1 MLNSVYNLG
10 FSLKFIYKYDAM
22 TKKKTTDPIIANRQQ
37 LIDILMHKSAL
48 KQDIADDLEMVFT
61 QLRGLIEQEFMAL
74 KEVITDQRV
83 RLFIKDR
90 GDHEFHV
97 YIGSD
102 VLVFNLHHNVFRLPD
117 SNPLWGTSYFKSN
130 PNNGYFGTIHIYN
143 FLAESM
149 QQNRMEDLGNLIAR
163 IFVNHERHFF
173 IEGKG
178 ALGYTFSDP
187 QNMLLSEQLLQ
198 LIAQMAF
205 AYALQFDLYIPPFEY
220 MDNVSVGQIFM
231 MGEQL
236 KIKTAKRLG
245 FKMSADD
252 IENS

>member
-1 MLNSVYNLG
+1 M
-10 FSLKFIYKYDAM
+10 
-22 TKKKTTDPIIANRQQ
+22 KKKATANPLDANRQQ
-37 LIDILMHKSAL
+37 LIDLLMHKSAL
-48 KQDIADDLEMVFT
+48 KQDIADDLELVFDD
-61 QLRGLIEQEFMAL
+61 LRKLIEIEINAL
-74 KEVITDQRV
+74 KEVITDERV

-117 SNPLWGTSYFKSN
+117 SNPLWGTSYFKSQ

-143 FLAESM
+143 FLAESL
-149 QQNRMEDLGNLIAR
+149 QQNRLDDQGYLLAR

-178 ALGYTFSDP
+178 SLGYTFSDP
-187 QNMLLSEQLLQ
+187 QHMLLSAEMLQ
-198 LIAQMAF
+198 LIAQMSF

-220 MDNVSVGQIFM
+220 MDEVSVGQIYV

-236 KIKTAKRLG
+236 KLRTAKRLG
-245 FKMSADD
+245 FKMSKDETE
-252 IENS
+252 IS

>member
-1 MLNSVYNLG
+1 M
-10 FSLKFIYKYDAM
+10 
-22 TKKKTTDPIIANRQQ
+22 KKKDANDPIAANRQQ
-37 LIDILMHKSAL
+37 LIDILLHKSAL
-48 KQDIADDLEMVFT
+48 KQDIADDLEVVFD
-61 QLRGLIEQEFMAL
+61 QLRQLIEQEFVAL
-74 KEVITDQRV
+74 KKVVTDERV

-117 SNPLWGTSYFKSN
+117 SNPLWGTAYFKAN

-143 FLAESM
+143 FLAESL
-149 QQNRMEDLGNLIAR
+149 QQNRLDDMGNLIAR

-178 ALGYTFSDP
+178 SLGYTFSDP
-187 QNMLLSEQLLQ
+187 QHMLLSEQLLQ

-205 AYALQFDLYIPPFEY
+205 AYALQFDLYIPPFDY

-236 KIKTAKRLG
+236 KLKTAKRLG
-245 FKMSADD
+245 FKMSAEDTD
-252 IENS
+252 FS

>member
-1 MLNSVYNLG
+1 M
-10 FSLKFIYKYDAM
+10 
-22 TKKKTTDPIIANRQQ
+22 KKKDAKDPIAANRQQ
-37 LIDILMHKSAL
+37 LIDILLHKSAL
-48 KQDIADDLEMVFT
+48 KQDVADDLEVVFE
-61 QLRGLIEQEFMAL
+61 QLRQLIEKEFVAL
-74 KEVITDQRV
+74 KQVVTDERV
-83 RLFIKDR
+83 RLYIKDR

-117 SNPLWGTSYFKSN
+117 SNPLWGTAYFKAN

-143 FLAESM
+143 FLAESL
-149 QQNRMEDLGNLIAR
+149 QQNRLDDMGNLIAR

-173 IEGKG
+173 IEGIG
-178 ALGYTFSDP
+178 SLGYTFSDP
-187 QNMLLSEQLLQ
+187 QHMLLTEQLLQ

-236 KIKTAKRLG
+236 KLKTAKRLG
-245 FKMSADD
+245 FKMHSEDTD
-252 IENS
+252 FS

>member
-1 MLNSVYNLG
+1 M
-10 FSLKFIYKYDAM
+10 
-22 TKKKTTDPIIANRQQ
+22 KKKAATNPLDANRQQ
-37 LIDILMHKSAL
+37 LIDLLMHKSAL
-48 KQDIADDLEMVFT
+48 KQDIADDLELVFDD
-61 QLRGLIEQEFMAL
+61 LRKLIEIEINAL
-74 KEVITDQRV
+74 KEVITDERV

-117 SNPLWGTSYFKSN
+117 SNPLWGTSYFKSQ

-143 FLAESM
+143 FLAESL
-149 QQNRMEDLGNLIAR
+149 QQNRLDDQGYLLAR

-178 ALGYTFSDP
+178 SLGYTFSDP
-187 QNMLLSEQLLQ
+187 QHMLLSAEMLQ
-198 LIAQMAF
+198 LIAQMSF
-205 AYALQFDLYIPPFEY
+205 AYALQFDLYIPPFEL
-220 MDNVSVGQIFM
+220 MDEVSVGQIYV

-236 KIKTAKRLG
+236 KLRTAKRLG
-245 FKMSADD
+245 FKMSKDETE
-252 IENS
+252 IS

>member
-1 MLNSVYNLG
+1 M
-10 FSLKFIYKYDAM
+10 
-22 TKKKTTDPIIANRQQ
+22 KKKAAQNPLEANRQQ
-37 LIDILMHKSAL
+37 LIDLLMHKSAL
-48 KQDIADDLEMVFT
+48 KQDIADDLEVVFDD
-61 QLRGLIEQEFMAL
+61 LRKLIEVEINAL
-74 KEVITDQRV
+74 KEVITDERV

-117 SNPLWGTSYFKSN
+117 SNPLWGTSYFKSA

-143 FLAESM
+143 FLAESL
-149 QQNRMEDLGNLIAR
+149 QQNRLDDQGYLLAR

-178 ALGYTFSDP
+178 SLGYTFSDP
-187 QNMLLSEQLLQ
+187 QHMVLSAEMLQ
-198 LIAQMAF
+198 LIAQMSF
-205 AYALQFDLYIPPFEY
+205 AYALQFDLYIPPFEL
-220 MDNVSVGQIFM
+220 MDEVSVGQIYV

-236 KIKTAKRLG
+236 KLRTAKRLG
-245 FKMSADD
+245 FKMSSDETE
-252 IENS
+252 IS

>member
-1 MLNSVYNLG
+1 M
-10 FSLKFIYKYDAM
+10 
-22 TKKKTTDPIIANRQQ
+22 KKKEAKDPIAANRQQ
-37 LIDILMHKSAL
+37 LIDILLHKSAL
-48 KQDIADDLEMVFT
+48 KQDIADDLEVVFD
-61 QLRGLIEQEFMAL
+61 QLRQLIEQEFVAL
-74 KEVITDQRV
+74 KKVVTDERV

-117 SNPLWGTSYFKSN
+117 SNPLWGTAYFKAN
-130 PNNGYFGTIHIYN
+130 PNNGYFGAIHIYN
-143 FLAESM
+143 FLAESL
-149 QQNRMEDLGNLIAR
+149 QQNRLDDMGNLIAR

-178 ALGYTFSDP
+178 SLGYTFSDP
-187 QNMLLSEQLLQ
+187 QHMLLSEQLLQ

-205 AYALQFDLYIPPFEY
+205 AYALQFDLYIPPFDY

-236 KIKTAKRLG
+236 KLKTAKRLG
-245 FKMSADD
+245 FKMSAEDTD
-252 IENS
+252 FS

>member
-1 MLNSVYNLG
+1 M
-10 FSLKFIYKYDAM
+10 
-22 TKKKTTDPIIANRQQ
+22 KKKAAANPLEANRQQ
-37 LIDILMHKSAL
+37 LIDLLMHKSAL
-48 KQDIADDLEMVFT
+48 KQDIADDLEVVFDD
-61 QLRGLIEQEFMAL
+61 LRKLIETEINAL
-74 KEVITDQRV
+74 KEVITDERV

-117 SNPLWGTSYFKSN
+117 SNPLWGTSYFKSQ

-143 FLAESM
+143 FLAESL
-149 QQNRMEDLGNLIAR
+149 QQNRLDDQGYLLAR

-178 ALGYTFSDP
+178 SLGYTFSDP
-187 QNMLLSEQLLQ
+187 QHMILSAEMLQ
-198 LIAQMAF
+198 LIAQMSF
-205 AYALQFDLYIPPFEY
+205 AYALQFDLYIPPFEL
-220 MDNVSVGQIFM
+220 MDEVSVGQIYV

-236 KIKTAKRLG
+236 KLRTAKRLG
-245 FKMSADD
+245 FKMSADESE
-252 IENS
+252 IS

>member
-1 MLNSVYNLG
+1 M
-10 FSLKFIYKYDAM
+10 
-22 TKKKTTDPIIANRQQ
+22 KKKAANDPIATNRQH
-37 LIDILMHKSAL
+37 LIDILLHKSAL
-48 KQDIADDLEMVFT
+48 KQDIADDIELVFA
-61 QLRGLIEQEFMAL
+61 QLRTLIDQELAAL
-74 KEVITDQRV
+74 KTVITDERV
-83 RLFIKDR
+83 RLWVKDR

-117 SNPLWGTSYFKSN
+117 SNPLWGTAYFKAH

-149 QQNRMEDLGNLIAR
+149 QQNRLDDMGNLIAR
-163 IFVNHERHFF
+163 IFINHERHFF

-178 ALGYTFSDP
+178 SLGATFSDP
-187 QNMLLSEQLLQ
+187 QHMLLSEQLLQ
-198 LIAQMAF
+198 LIAQMSF
-205 AYALQFDLYIPPFEY
+205 SYALQFDLYIPPFEY

-236 KIKTAKRLG
+236 KLKTGKRLG
-245 FKMSADD
+245 FKMSSDD
-252 IENS
+252 PDFS

>member
-1 MLNSVYNLG
+1 M
-10 FSLKFIYKYDAM
+10 
-22 TKKKTTDPIIANRQQ
+22 KKKVASNPLEANRQQ
-37 LIDILMHKSAL
+37 LIDLLMHKSAL
-48 KQDIADDLEMVFT
+48 KQDVADDLEVVFAD
-61 QLRGLIEQEFMAL
+61 LRKLIDLEIKAL
-74 KEVITDQRV
+74 KEVITDERV

-117 SNPLWGTSYFKSN
+117 SNPLWGTSYFKSQ

-143 FLAESM
+143 FLAESL
-149 QQNRMEDLGNLIAR
+149 QQNRLDDQGYLLAR

-178 ALGYTFSDP
+178 SLGYTFSDP
-187 QNMLLSEQLLQ
+187 QHMLLSAEMLQ
-198 LIAQMAF
+198 LIAQMSF
-205 AYALQFDLYIPPFEY
+205 AYALQFDLYIPPFELI
-220 MDNVSVGQIFM
+220 DEVSVGQIYV

-236 KIKTAKRLG
+236 KLRTAKRLG
-245 FKMSADD
+245 FKMSADESE
-252 IENS
+252 IS

>member
-1 MLNSVYNLG
+1 M
-10 FSLKFIYKYDAM
+10 
-22 TKKKTTDPIIANRQQ
+22 KKKAAQNPLEANRQQ
-37 LIDILMHKSAL
+37 LIDLLMHKSAL
-48 KQDIADDLEMVFT
+48 KQDVADDLEVVFDD
-61 QLRGLIEQEFMAL
+61 LRKLIEIEINAL
-74 KEVITDQRV
+74 KEVITDERV

-117 SNPLWGTSYFKSN
+117 SNPLWGTSYFKSA

-143 FLAESM
+143 FLAESL
-149 QQNRMEDLGNLIAR
+149 QQNRLDDQGYLLAR

-178 ALGYTFSDP
+178 PLGYTFSDP
-187 QNMLLSEQLLQ
+187 QHMVLSAEILQ
-198 LIAQMAF
+198 LIAQMSF
-205 AYALQFDLYIPPFEY
+205 AYALQFDLYIPPFELI
-220 MDNVSVGQIFM
+220 DEVSVGQIYV

-236 KIKTAKRLG
+236 KLRTAKRLG
-245 FKMSADD
+245 FKMSSDETE
-252 IENS
+252 IS

>member
-1 MLNSVYNLG
+1 M
-10 FSLKFIYKYDAM
+10 
-22 TKKKTTDPIIANRQQ
+22 KKKDANDPIAANRQQ
-37 LIDILMHKSAL
+37 LIDILLHKSAL
-48 KQDIADDLEMVFT
+48 KQDIADDLEVVFD
-61 QLRGLIEQEFMAL
+61 QLRQLIEQEFIAL
-74 KEVITDQRV
+74 KKVVTDERV

-117 SNPLWGTSYFKSN
+117 SNPLWGTAYFKAN

-143 FLAESM
+143 FLAESL
-149 QQNRMEDLGNLIAR
+149 QQNRLDDMGNLIAR

-178 ALGYTFSDP
+178 SLGYTFSDP
-187 QNMLLSEQLLQ
+187 QHMLLSEQLLQ

-205 AYALQFDLYIPPFEY
+205 AYALQFDLYIPPFDY

-236 KIKTAKRLG
+236 KLKTAKRLG
-245 FKMSADD
+245 FKMSAEDTD
-252 IENS
+252 FS

>member
-1 MLNSVYNLG
+1 M
-10 FSLKFIYKYDAM
+10 
-22 TKKKTTDPIIANRQQ
+22 KKKAAANPLEANRQQ

-48 KQDIADDLEMVFT
+48 KQDIADDIEVVFDD
-61 QLRGLIEQEFMAL
+61 LRKLIETEINAL
-74 KEVITDQRV
+74 KEVITDERV

-117 SNPLWGTSYFKSN
+117 SNPLWGTSYFKSQ

-143 FLAESM
+143 FLAESL
-149 QQNRMEDLGNLIAR
+149 QQNRLDDQGYLLAR

-178 ALGYTFSDP
+178 SLGYTFSDP
-187 QNMLLSEQLLQ
+187 QHMLLSAEMLQ
-198 LIAQMAF
+198 LIAQMSF
-205 AYALQFDLYIPPFEY
+205 AYALQFDLYIPPFEL
-220 MDNVSVGQIFM
+220 MDEVSVGQIYV

-236 KIKTAKRLG
+236 KLRTAKRLG
-245 FKMSADD
+245 FKMSTDETE
-252 IENS
+252 IS

>member
-1 MLNSVYNLG
+1 M
-10 FSLKFIYKYDAM
+10 
-22 TKKKTTDPIIANRQQ
+22 KKKVTKNPIEANRQQ
-37 LIDILMHKSAL
+37 LVDILLHKSAL
-48 KQDIADDLEMVFT
+48 KQDVADDLERVFSE
-61 QLRGLIEQEFMAL
+61 LRSLIDTEMAAL
-74 KEVITDQRV
+74 KEAVTDERV
-83 RLFIKDR
+83 RLWVKDR

-97 YIGSD
+97 FIGSD

-117 SNPLWGTSYFKSN
+117 NNPLWGTSYFKAN
-130 PNNGYFGTIHIYN
+130 PNNGYFGTIHVYN

-149 QQNRMEDLGNLIAR
+149 QQNRLDDVGNLIAR

-178 ALGYTFSDP
+178 SLGATFNDP
-187 QNMLLSEQLLQ
+187 EHMLLSEQLLQ

-220 MDNVSVGQIFM
+220 MDNISVGQIFM

-236 KIKTAKRLG
+236 KLKTGKRLG
-245 FKMSADD
+245 FKMSSDQADF
-252 IENS
+252 S

>member
-1 MLNSVYNLG
+1 M
-10 FSLKFIYKYDAM
+10 
-22 TKKKTTDPIIANRQQ
+22 KKKAAANPLEANRQQ
-37 LIDILMHKSAL
+37 LIDLLMHKSAL
-48 KQDIADDLEMVFT
+48 KQDIADDLEVVFDD
-61 QLRGLIEQEFMAL
+61 LRKLIETEINAL
-74 KEVITDQRV
+74 KEVITDERV

-117 SNPLWGTSYFKSN
+117 SNPLWGTSYFKSQ

-143 FLAESM
+143 FLAESL
-149 QQNRMEDLGNLIAR
+149 QQNRLDDQGYLLAR

-178 ALGYTFSDP
+178 SLGYTFSDP
-187 QNMLLSEQLLQ
+187 QHMLLSAEMLQ
-198 LIAQMAF
+198 LIAQMSF
-205 AYALQFDLYIPPFEY
+205 AYALQFDLYIPPFEL
-220 MDNVSVGQIFM
+220 MDEVSVGQIYV

-236 KIKTAKRLG
+236 KLRTAKRLG
-245 FKMSADD
+245 FKMSADES
-252 IENS
+252 ENS

>member
-1 MLNSVYNLG
+1 M
-10 FSLKFIYKYDAM
+10 
-22 TKKKTTDPIIANRQQ
+22 KKKAAANPLEANRQQ
-37 LIDILMHKSAL
+37 LIDLLMHKSAL
-48 KQDIADDLEMVFT
+48 KQDIADDLEVVFDD
-61 QLRGLIEQEFMAL
+61 LRKLIETEINAL
-74 KEVITDQRV
+74 KEVITDERV

-117 SNPLWGTSYFKSN
+117 SNPLWGTSYFKSQ

-143 FLAESM
+143 FLAESL
-149 QQNRMEDLGNLIAR
+149 QQNRLDDQGYLLAR

-178 ALGYTFSDP
+178 SLGYTFSDP
-187 QNMLLSEQLLQ
+187 QHMLLSAEMLQ
-198 LIAQMAF
+198 LIAQMSF
-205 AYALQFDLYIPPFEY
+205 AYALQFDLYIPPFEL
-220 MDNVSVGQIFM
+220 MDGVSVGQIYV

-236 KIKTAKRLG
+236 KLRTAKRLG
-245 FKMSADD
+245 FKMSADESE
-252 IENS
+252 IS

>member
-1 MLNSVYNLG
+1 M
-10 FSLKFIYKYDAM
+10 
-22 TKKKTTDPIIANRQQ
+22 KKKDANDPIAANRQQ
-37 LIDILMHKSAL
+37 LIDILLHKSAL
-48 KQDIADDLEMVFT
+48 KQDIADDLEVVFD
-61 QLRGLIEQEFMAL
+61 QLRQLIEQEFVAL
-74 KEVITDQRV
+74 KKVVTDERV

-117 SNPLWGTSYFKSN
+117 SNPLWGTAYFKAN

-143 FLAESM
+143 FLAESL
-149 QQNRMEDLGNLIAR
+149 QQNRLDDMGNLIAR
-163 IFVNHERHFF
+163 VFVNHERHFF

-178 ALGYTFSDP
+178 TLGYTFSDP
-187 QNMLLSEQLLQ
+187 QHMLLSEQLLQ

-205 AYALQFDLYIPPFEY
+205 AYALQFDLYIPPFDY

-236 KIKTAKRLG
+236 KLKTAKRLG
-245 FKMSADD
+245 FKMSAEDTD
-252 IENS
+252 FS

>member
-1 MLNSVYNLG
+1 M
-10 FSLKFIYKYDAM
+10 
-22 TKKKTTDPIIANRQQ
+22 KKKAAANPLEANRQQ
-37 LIDILMHKSAL
+37 LIDLLMHKSAL
-48 KQDIADDLEMVFT
+48 KQDIADDIEVVFDD
-61 QLRGLIEQEFMAL
+61 LRKIIETEINAL
-74 KEVITDQRV
+74 KEVITDERV

-117 SNPLWGTSYFKSN
+117 SNPLWGTSYFKSQ

-143 FLAESM
+143 FLAESL
-149 QQNRMEDLGNLIAR
+149 QQNRLDDQGYLLAR

-178 ALGYTFSDP
+178 SLGYTFSDP
-187 QNMLLSEQLLQ
+187 QHMLLSAEMLQ
-198 LIAQMAF
+198 LIAQMSF
-205 AYALQFDLYIPPFEY
+205 AYALQFDLYIPPFEL
-220 MDNVSVGQIFM
+220 MDEVSVGQIYV

-236 KIKTAKRLG
+236 KLRTAKRLG
-245 FKMSADD
+245 FKMSTDETE
-252 IENS
+252 IS

>member
-1 MLNSVYNLG
+1 M
-10 FSLKFIYKYDAM
+10 
-22 TKKKTTDPIIANRQQ
+22 KKKAAANPLEANRQQ
-37 LIDILMHKSAL
+37 LIDLLMHKSAL
-48 KQDIADDLEMVFT
+48 KQDIADDLEVVFDD
-61 QLRGLIEQEFMAL
+61 LRKLIEVEINAL
-74 KEVITDQRV
+74 KEVITDERV

-117 SNPLWGTSYFKSN
+117 SNPLWGTSYFKSQ

-143 FLAESM
+143 FLAESL
-149 QQNRMEDLGNLIAR
+149 QQNRLDDQGYLLAR

-178 ALGYTFSDP
+178 SLGYTFSDP
-187 QNMLLSEQLLQ
+187 QHMLLSAEMLQ
-198 LIAQMAF
+198 LIAQMSF
-205 AYALQFDLYIPPFEY
+205 AYALQFDLYIPPFEL
-220 MDNVSVGQIFM
+220 MDEVSVGQIYV

-236 KIKTAKRLG
+236 KLRTAKRLG
-245 FKMSADD
+245 FKMSTDETE
-252 IENS
+252 IS